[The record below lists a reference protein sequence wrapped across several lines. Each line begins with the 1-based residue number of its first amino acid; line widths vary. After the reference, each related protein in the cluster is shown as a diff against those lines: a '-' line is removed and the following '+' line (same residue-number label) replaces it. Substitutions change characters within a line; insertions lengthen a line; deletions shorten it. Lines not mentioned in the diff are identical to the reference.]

1 MWHSDARAIVVR
13 NGCERTPNLEN
24 SVIHEKVQ
32 MAEKYVGESY
42 GTPSEGV
49 NHSKGGAL
57 ATRIELSVINE
68 VHNRAHIKRI
78 RG

>member
-1 MWHSDARAIVVR
+1 M
-13 NGCERTPNLEN
+13 
-24 SVIHEKVQ
+24 IHEKVQ